1 MTGVPRA
8 SGRWLRRAVIA
19 LALAGAPLALPEY
32 YLAQLSFICIY
43 AIAGAGLMLLAG
55 YTGQISLGHAAFLGV
70 GAYTEAFAQAHGLPF
85 AVSLPAAALVA
96 AATGIVVALPALRLQ
111 GIYLAIATLA
121 FGFIGEE
128 LFTRWAGVT
137 GGAAGMSVA
146 PVELFGHR
154 FDDEW
159 KFYSLCLVLAA
170 LVLQAV
176 SNLLRAPTGRA
187 FVAIRD
193 AQFAAGSLGIDCARY
208 KTLAFALSAGAAGLA
223 GALYAHKIG
232 FISPEAFGILA
243 SIELLA
249 MILIGGLGTL
259 PGIVLGAVF
268 VVALP
273 QALAALRDLLPVAI
287 ARQAGLQPAA
297 FGLAIVLVVMFE
309 PQGLHGVWLRIRSRL
324 AGEPVRRPRARQRSF
339 MKSERMR

>member
-1 MTGVPRA
+1 MTGGPRA
-8 SGRWLRRAVIA
+8 RIRWLRRAALA
-19 LALAGAPLALPEY
+19 LALAGAPLVLPEY

-55 YTGQISLGHAAFLGV
+55 YTGQISLGHAAFLGT
-70 GAYTEAFAQAHGLPF
+70 GAYVEAIAQAHGLPF
-85 AVSLPAAALVA
+85 AVSLAAAALVA
-96 AATGIVVALPALRLQ
+96 AATGIVVGLPALRLE

-128 LFTRWAGVT
+128 LFTRWTGVT
-137 GGAAGMSVA
+137 GGAAGMPVA
-146 PVELFGHR
+146 PVVLFGYR
-154 FDDEW
+154 LDDEW
-159 KFYSLCLVLAA
+159 KFYLLCLVLAA
-170 LVLQAV
+170 LVLKAV

-193 AQFAAGSLGIDCARY
+193 APFAARSLGIDCARY
-208 KTLAFALSAGAAGLA
+208 KTLSFALSAGAAGLA
-223 GALYAHKIG
+223 GALYAHRIG
-232 FISPEAFGILA
+232 FVSPEAFGVLA

-259 PGIVLGAVF
+259 PGIVLGAGF
-268 VVALP
+268 IVALP
-273 QALAALRDLLPVAI
+273 QALVAARDVLPEAI

-309 PQGLHGVWLRIRSRL
+309 PQGLYGSWLRIRSRI
-324 AGEPVRRPRARQRSF
+324 AGGPVRRPRARQRSYR
-339 MKSERMR
+339 KSGRT